1 MSADPFATT
10 TTVKN
15 ILQHIISPKIVSN
28 GASGYV
34 TKTDIVNVNN
44 IIFDDVGDGAGTAQ
58 LPLTQQSGRVAFP
71 IRSRF
76 IDVYH
81 AKVKTTSNILVSIL
95 KTDGNR
101 PQIEEVLPGNGM
113 FTINLSG
120 DTANTI
126 GFTVGW
132 FIASF

>member
-44 IIFDDVGDGAGTAQ
+44 IIFDDVGDGPGTEQ

-81 AKVKTTSNILVSIL
+81 ANVKTTSNILVSIL
-95 KTDGNR
+95 KRDGNR
-101 PQIEEVLPGNGM
+101 PQIEEVLPGDGM
-113 FTINLSG
+113 FTITLSG
-120 DTANTI
+120 DTANTA